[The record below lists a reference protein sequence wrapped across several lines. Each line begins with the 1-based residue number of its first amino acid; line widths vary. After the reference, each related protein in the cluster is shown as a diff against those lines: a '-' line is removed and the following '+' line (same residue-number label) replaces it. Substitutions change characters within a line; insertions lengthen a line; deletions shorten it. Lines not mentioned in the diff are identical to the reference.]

1 MSNKVAV
8 NPMNRGGSLVPQGFD
23 EMWRLAQVL
32 AASSLVP
39 YDYQNKP
46 ENVFLAVDMG
56 LSLGL
61 APTQAI
67 QRIAVINGR
76 VAVWGSAIP
85 AIIRSKGYQ
94 LVEMVEGD
102 GDKAVATAEVRD
114 PQGNIVSTASF
125 SVDDAKQAGLWG
137 KKTRKGEPT
146 PWITYPKRM
155 LMHRARGYAA
165 QDSGLLVGIITAEE
179 AIDTPAEIK
188 DITPEPPQIP
198 QGAQLAGDAIEDAA
212 EAPEVPADVVE
223 EIREKEASY
232 NEMAELTD
240 EAERCTKTTD
250 MFAGAK

>member
-32 AASSLVP
+32 SASSLVP
-39 YDYQNKP
+39 QDYRGKP

-76 VAVWGSAIP
+76 VSVWGSAIP
-85 AIIRSKGYQ
+85 AIIRSKGFE
-94 LVEMVEGD
+94 LVETVEGD
-102 GDKAVATAEVRD
+102 GEAMIASAEVRD
-114 PQGNIVSTASF
+114 EKGKIVSAATF
-125 SVDDAKQAGLWG
+125 TVEDAKKAGLW
-137 KKTRKGEPT
+137 KKKG
-146 PWITYPKRM
+146 PWESYPKRM

-198 QGAQLAGDAIEDAA
+198 QGAQLAGDAIEDVT

-232 NEMAELTD
+232 NEMAELAD
-240 EAERCTKTTD
+240 EAERCTETSD